1 MTPVDADDILAD
13 LRSRANE
20 RDREGMARF
29 GIRGSNVLGGTS
41 LPELRRMAKA
51 AGTDHRLALELWRS
65 GVHEARILASM
76 VDDPARVTERQMES
90 WAKVFDAWDIVD
102 CTCATLFDRT
112 PFAYDKAFEWSERE
126 EEFVKRAGFVLM
138 AALAVHDREAT
149 DERLAAFLPVVV
161 REAGD
166 PRNFV
171 RKAVNWAL
179 RQIGKRNL
187 PLNAAAIRAG
197 ERILADGPRAARWVA
212 TDALR
217 ELRSDAV
224 QERLRRRAASA
235 PAKGRSARAPAPAR
249 SRSGA
254 SPGRTP
260 GRSSW
265 RTDRTGSGSSG

>member
-1 MTPVDADDILAD
+1 VDAAEILAD
-13 LRSRANE
+13 LRNRANE

-29 GIRGSNVLGGTS
+29 GIRGANVLGGTS

-51 AGTDHRLALELWRS
+51 AGTDHRLAADLWRS

-76 VDDPARVTERQMES
+76 VDDFARVTERQMES
-90 WAKVFDAWDIVD
+90 WAKDFDTWDIVD
-102 CTCATLFDRT
+102 CTCSTLFDRT

-138 AALAVHDREAT
+138 AALAVHDKEAT
-149 DERLAAFLPVVV
+149 DETLAAFFPVIV

-187 PLNAAAIRAG
+187 ALNAEAIRIG
-197 ERILADGPRAARWVA
+197 ERILAEGPRSARWVA

-217 ELRSDAV
+217 ELRSDEV
-224 QERLRRRAASA
+224 QARLRKRAAAARAA
-235 PAKGRSARAPAPAR
+235 PRSARAPGSAR
-249 SRSGA
+249 RASGA
-254 SPGRTP
+254 SAGRTP
-260 GRSSW
+260 GRSSS
-265 RTDRTGSGSSG
+265 RTGRRGSAPSR